1 MTAVPSAGLGE
12 HGMVRAHEWD
22 VSRRLSRSPGGR
34 RPRWGAHPPAPAVRV
49 EWLSTGVRTVV
60 AVSGD
65 LDGVTTPQLE
75 AVVAEQPLAGCAVLE
90 VDLSGVPSIGST
102 GLSVLLGVR
111 RWCQQRRIALRIR
124 GTQPSVWRAFEAT
137 GLDRVFEAPAGA
149 VETLPAR
156 EDPVL
161 F

>member
-1 MTAVPSAGLGE
+1 
-12 HGMVRAHEWD
+12 MVRAHEWD
-22 VSRRLSRSPGGR
+22 VSRRLSRLPGGR
-34 RPRWGAHPPAPAVRV
+34 RPSWGAHAPAPAVRV
-49 EWLSTGVRTVV
+49 EWLSTGICSVV

-65 LDGVTTPQLE
+65 LDGMTTAQLE
-75 AVVAEQPLAGCAVLE
+75 AIVAEQPLAGCAVLE
-90 VDLSGVPSIGST
+90 VDLAGVPSIGST

-111 RWCQQRRIALRIR
+111 RWCLQRRIALLVR

-137 GLDRVFEAPAGA
+137 GLDRVFEAPAA
-149 VETLPAR
+149 AAEELPAR

>member
-1 MTAVPSAGLGE
+1 M
-12 HGMVRAHEWD
+12 
-22 VSRRLSRSPGGR
+22 
-34 RPRWGAHPPAPAVRV
+34 RV
-49 EWLSTGVRTVV
+49 EWLSTGIRTVV

-65 LDGVTTPQLE
+65 LDGVTTAQLE
-75 AVVAEQPLAGCAVLE
+75 AIVAEQPLAGCAVLE
-90 VDLSGVPSIGST
+90 LDLAGVPSIGST

-111 RWCQQRRIALRIR
+111 RWCLQRRIALLVR

-137 GLDRVFEAPAGA
+137 GLDRVFEAPAA
-149 VETLPAR
+149 PVVTLPAR